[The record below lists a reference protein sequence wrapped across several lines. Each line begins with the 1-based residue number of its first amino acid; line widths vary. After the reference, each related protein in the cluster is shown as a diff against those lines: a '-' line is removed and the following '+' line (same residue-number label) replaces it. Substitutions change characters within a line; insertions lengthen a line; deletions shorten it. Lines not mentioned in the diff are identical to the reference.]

1 MASFEF
7 KAARIS
13 ALTKAVIGQ
22 DFYRDSKQ
30 PGFGVRVSPGGT
42 ISFFAEGRVNGKTR
56 RITIGPWPQ
65 LTVEEARRIA
75 KVILSELIRGIDRK
89 AEERNA
95 RVKTV
100 TLLEAYIHF
109 IEARKSLAE
118 RTKSDYEYTF
128 NRLILDWMKL
138 PWVSITREMVLKRHA
153 EVGKVNGW
161 ATANHLMRALGSV
174 LRSSMKFYR
183 APDGSMLVQ
192 ECPTSILS
200 DAHAWFPKNAKD
212 TYIKPHQLKAWFEAV
227 QMLDNKIAA
236 DYLELLVLTGLRR
249 SEGASLRWDCVDL
262 ISRTLTIEITKSK
275 RKHVLPISD
284 YLMAML
290 TRRKE
295 AAINDFVFP
304 GSGKSE
310 HLVEVKKNV
319 AAVVKATKLQFTLH
333 DLRRTFITIA
343 ESLDISAYAV
353 KRLANHSMGG
363 DVTATHYI
371 VFDIERLRDPME
383 KINRYILR
391 NAGILPTA
399 EVVPLTA
406 QATQVAA

>member
-1 MASFEF
+1 MSVF
-7 KAARIS
+7 KLTAARIA
-13 ALTKAVIGQ
+13 ALPIPVLGQ

-95 RVKTV
+95 LVKTV
-100 TLLEAYIHF
+100 TLAEAF
-109 IEARKSLAE
+109 KQFKETRKSLAD
-118 RTKSDYEYTF
+118 RTKADYTYMF
-128 NRLILDWMKL
+128 NRLIPDWMKL

-174 LRSSMKFYR
+174 FRSSMKYYR
-183 APDGSMLVQ
+183 APDGSMFVQ

-200 DAHAWFPKNAKD
+200 DAHAWFPKNTKD
-212 TYIKPHQLKAWFEAV
+212 SYIKPHQLKAWFDAV
-227 QMLDNKIAA
+227 QLIANKVAA
-236 DYLELLVLTGLRR
+236 DYLIFLVLTGLRR

-262 ISRTLTIEITKSK
+262 ISRTLTIEITKNK
-275 RKHVLPISD
+275 RKHVIPISD
-284 YLMAML
+284 YLLTML
-290 TRRKE
+290 TRLKE
-295 AAINDFVFP
+295 NAINDFVFP
-304 GSGKSE
+304 GNGKTE
-310 HLVEVKKNV
+310 HIVEIKKNV
-319 AAVVKATKLQFTLH
+319 ASVVKASQVSFTLH

-406 QATQVAA
+406 QASQVAA